1 MNIYK
6 KLLAVQKEI
15 KGLGKDQ
22 QSGSGNFGYK
32 YVTGSKVLDYIKPIL
47 NEQGLILRQE
57 IVKVENE
64 RIDYTTK
71 SGSKSEMLY
80 KVWQRFT
87 WIDTEDGEKD
97 VNDFFAAGQNDWEKG
112 LGSALTYAERYFLL
126 KYFHIATD
134 EDDIDN
140 SERKAK
146 EEEEEKKAEEKRK
159 KDEIALKG
167 KLEKELLN
175 HIGDNMELFEKTLSS
190 MNKGYKAE
198 YTGFNQF
205 TSVQLEKHF
214 ATAVAAK
221 NTRGRN

>member
-15 KGLGKDQ
+15 KGLGKDTT
-22 QSGSGNFGYK
+22 SGTGSFGYK
-32 YVTGSKVLDYIKPIL
+32 YVSGSKVLEAIKPIL
-47 NEQGLILRQE
+47 NDQGLILKQE
-57 IVKVENE
+57 IIKVENE
-64 RIDYTTK
+64 RIDYTTSK
-71 SGSKSEMLY
+71 GTSKSEMLY

-97 VNDFFAAGQNDWEKG
+97 VNEFYAAGQNDWEKG

-159 KDEIALKG
+159 KDEIARKG
-167 KLEKELLN
+167 N
-175 HIGDNMELFEKTLSS
+175 LS
-190 MNKGYKAE
+190 
-198 YTGFNQF
+198 
-205 TSVQLEKHF
+205 
-214 ATAVAAK
+214 
-221 NTRGRN
+221 